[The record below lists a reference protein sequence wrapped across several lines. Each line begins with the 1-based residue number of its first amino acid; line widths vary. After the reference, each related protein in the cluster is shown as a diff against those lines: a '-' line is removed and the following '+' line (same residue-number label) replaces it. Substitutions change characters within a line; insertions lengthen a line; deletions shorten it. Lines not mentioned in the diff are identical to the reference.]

1 MMTTKPTIQMIRF
14 TLHFLCLLHTYLFTP
29 AWIPLQCACERS
41 PDILAPMLRPVLSIA
56 DPGAPNVF
64 VDRAG
69 VPFYLRAG
77 NKLHECAV
85 A

>member
-1 MMTTKPTIQMIRF
+1 
-14 TLHFLCLLHTYLFTP
+14 
-29 AWIPLQCACERS
+29 
-41 PDILAPMLRPVLSIA
+41 MLRPVLSIA

-64 VDRAG
+64 VDWAG